1 MCEFICDDGVMFPF
15 IEKLVILTKRR
26 IVVWDHTCVVD
37 SYSLSYPSMRDTQA
51 QKVLEG
57 IRVTFGTKDGFG
69 ETVELEIN
77 GLSKIYYKSN
87 TSHDLWNELTAL
99 KSAINRVKSDITS
112 VIKGLYQCLG
122 CDVR

>member
-1 MCEFICDDGVMFPF
+1 
-15 IEKLVILTKRR
+15 
-26 IVVWDHTCVVD
+26 
-37 SYSLSYPSMRDTQA
+37 MRDTQA

-69 ETVELEIN
+69 EPVELEIN

-99 KSAINRVKSDITS
+99 KSAINRVKSDITN